1 MPGDINPSNVEKAIH
16 RATNEQRATHGYGR
30 LAYETHLAGIAR
42 THSRAMATR
51 GFFAH
56 ESPDGSTT
64 MDRYRRANYDGQ
76 QGGENIA
83 KQYAASTTDAES
95 IATDVVEGW
104 MNSPGHREN
113 ILTSS
118 FDLEGIGLYQG
129 DDGALFVTQNFG

>member
-1 MPGDINPSNVEKAIH
+1 
-16 RATNEQRATHGYGR
+16 
-30 LAYETHLAGIAR
+30 
-42 THSRAMATR
+42 
-51 GFFAH
+51 
-56 ESPDGSTT
+56 